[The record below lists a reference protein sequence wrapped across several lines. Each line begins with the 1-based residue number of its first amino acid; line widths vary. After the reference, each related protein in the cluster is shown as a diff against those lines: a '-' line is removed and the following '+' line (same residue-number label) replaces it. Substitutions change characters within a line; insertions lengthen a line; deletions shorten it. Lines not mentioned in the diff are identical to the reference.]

1 MAGKQISGLWK
12 VSLSSHSSWKRFRSR
27 PDPLFC
33 LKLRRLVSPFPVSSQ
48 PHFRRFLKCF
58 LPRVKR
64 GWGGT
69 SICHLPTTFLNFF
82 LFSSYF
88 EEKSWN
94 KLMLYFFQV
103 KQFKYHSHKKLQKL
117 SFKIWFFNESV
128 SHYKQWVMT
137 YHCIANKR
145 RYPFRKKSLRLL
157 LVGYELIENSSRINK
172 WPES

>member
-103 KQFKYHSHKKLQKL
+103 KQFKYHSHKK
-117 SFKIWFFNESV
+117 SFKNFLLKSGFSTRQYPTISSGLWLIIVLQTSV
-128 SHYKQWVMT
+128 G
-137 YHCIANKR
+137 I
-145 RYPFRKKSLRLL
+145 PLEKKA
-157 LVGYELIENSSRINK
+157 
-172 WPES
+172 